1 MKKNNDPNVWT
12 LQMLKD
18 DILHVRSR
26 MTALEKKI
34 EQMECPHEESVFNK
48 ERTVAGDFFPFVIS
62 YTETCASCGK
72 ELKRYFSE
80 WEWLKAKAAV
90 LNKEVDQKCKEK
102 K

>member
-1 MKKNNDPNVWT
+1 MGKRYDDVMENIEKKNANWELEKRVE
-12 LQMLKD
+12 
-18 DILHVRSR
+18 I
-26 MTALEKKI
+26 LEKKI
-34 EQMECPHEESVFNK
+34 SQMECPHKESVFNK